1 MHLYNAWLP
10 PPLAAQT
17 AAERDSFRRVI
28 SDVSASFRPDDPES
42 VFSTLKFISVL
53 DLPTG
58 QGLIRRGSELHLRVC
73 RWPMSCCMHKAG
85 FEPPTLA

>member
-53 DLPTG
+53 DLSVPFFS
-58 QGLIRRGSELHLRVC
+58 LSYLFLL
-73 RWPMSCCMHKAG
+73 PL
-85 FEPPTLA
+85 P